1 MYSGRSRSAKRPR
14 RQGGFSIVEVLVA
27 TSLVTIGLLGLSA
40 STLLITRSGK
50 TADWT
55 SAATAL
61 ATKRLEL
68 LRSEPLDA
76 DPDHKPGT
84 YTGGTFSPSGASG
97 GPISVN
103 WVVSDRDVPISGLK
117 TITVTS
123 SWTDGQG
130 THAAQMAGFV
140 RCSTV
145 PCRVY

>member
-1 MYSGRSRSAKRPR
+1 M
-14 RQGGFSIVEVLVA
+14 A
-27 TSLVTIGLLGLSA
+27 TSLISIGLLGLSA
-40 STLLITRSGK
+40 SSLLITSSGK

-55 SAATAL
+55 SAGTAL
-61 ATKRLEL
+61 ATKQLEL
-68 LRSEPLDA
+68 LRSMPLDA
-76 DPDHKPGT
+76 DPDHKPGS
-84 YTGGTFSPSGASG
+84 YQGGTYKPNGNSG

-130 THAAQMAGFV
+130 SHSATMAGYV